1 MSKYNLISFDMDGTL
16 LNSQKVISENTI
28 QSIKKATKLGKVVAL
43 GTGRCFS
50 QLKPYLH
57 QIPDVRYIICV
68 SGACVYDLKENKT
81 IYSNL
86 LSVDTINALIKA
98 VKDKDVMIEYLSDI
112 SVVQKDKCDVME
124 KYHMGVYKSFYQKQ
138 ATLVEDIVDY
148 YKSAPYPMEKF
159 NVYHINTEER
169 TKTKEELAKL
179 NLDISMADA
188 EITSIEIS
196 AKGVDKGTG
205 LEKLCEYLNI
215 PIEESIT
222 VGDADND
229 IGIFKKAGL
238 KIAMGNANKNIKA
251 LSDVIVR
258 DCDNDGCV
266 QAIEEYLLK

>member
-1 MSKYNLISFDMDGTL
+1 MSNYNLISFDMDGTL

-28 QSIKKATKLGKVVAL
+28 QAIKKATKLGKVVVL

-50 QLKPYLH
+50 QIKPYLND
-57 QIPDVRYIICV
+57 IPDVRYIICV
-68 SGACVYDLKENKT
+68 SGACVYDLKENKA

-86 LSVDTINALIKA
+86 LNIDTIKALIRA

-138 ATLVEDIVDY
+138 ATLVDDIVEY
-148 YKSAPYPMEKF
+148 FENAPYPMEKF

-169 TKTKEELAKL
+169 TQTKEELAKL
-179 NLDISMADA
+179 NLEILMADS

-205 LEKLCEYLNI
+205 LEKLCEYLNV
-215 PIEESIT
+215 PIEETIT

-238 KIAMGNANKNIKA
+238 KIAMGNANANIKA
-251 LSDVIVR
+251 LSDVIVN
-258 DCDNDGCV
+258 DCDNGGCV